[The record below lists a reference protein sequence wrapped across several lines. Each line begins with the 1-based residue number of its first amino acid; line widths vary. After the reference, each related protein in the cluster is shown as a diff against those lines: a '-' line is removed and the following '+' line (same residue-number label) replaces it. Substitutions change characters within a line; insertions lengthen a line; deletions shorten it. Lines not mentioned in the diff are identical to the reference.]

1 MCTNSKVIVLSPSIA
16 IVIDPWDFPFNGGVV
31 STRRFVHAL
40 QDQYSFKLLATPDIN
55 QQADCRMVQFRRVSL
70 PGFNAILDEMKV
82 PLARSD
88 RKLLRQSLAH
98 CELLHVQFPFFLG
111 FAAISEAVKLNI
123 PVICSF
129 HVQPENLLLNVGI
142 RSRWLSKLLYKFF
155 IAAFYNR
162 ADLTIAPSEFAAET
176 LRAFGLTKPVKVISN
191 GVPGQFLSVQHRLET
206 QNPDVKLYKVLS
218 VGRLA
223 KEKCHDILLQA
234 IARSKYKDSI
244 ELIVVGAGPREAK
257 LKSLATK
264 LKLNATIE
272 SVSDETLLT
281 LYTEATL
288 FVHTGEI
295 ELEGMSVIEAMA
307 TSNAVLVSDSKDSA
321 TARLISNPRALFING
336 DADDLATKID
346 YWLAHPEARLAEG
359 KNNREWAGRRSHADS
374 ATQLASV
381 YDDFLALDSR
391 IEFSLSEAE

>member
-1 MCTNSKVIVLSPSIA
+1 LSPSIA

-31 STRRFVHAL
+31 STRRFVSAL
-40 QDQYSFKLLATPDIN
+40 QDQYAFKLLATPDVN

-70 PGFNAILDEMKV
+70 PGFNAILNEMKV

-111 FAAISEAVKLNI
+111 FAAISEARKLNI

-129 HVQPENLLLNVGI
+129 HVQPENLLLNIGI
-142 RSRWLSKLLYKFF
+142 RAQWLSKLLYKFF

-162 ADLTIAPSEFAAET
+162 ADLTIAPSEFAADT

-191 GVPGQFLSVQHRLET
+191 GVPEQFLSLQHQLDV
-206 QNPDVKLYKVLS
+206 QNPDAKRYKILS

-223 KEKCHDILLQA
+223 KEKRQDILLQA

-257 LKSLATK
+257 LKSLAAR
-264 LKLNATIE
+264 LNLNATIE
-272 SVSDETLLT
+272 SVSDESLLT
-281 LYTEATL
+281 HYSEASL

-307 TSNAVLVSDSKDSA
+307 TGNAVLVSDSVDSA
-321 TARLISNPRALFING
+321 TARLVSSSEALFTNG
-336 DADDLATKID
+336 DANDLASKID

-359 KNNREWAGRRSHADS
+359 QNNRERAGRRSHADS
-374 ATQLASV
+374 AASLAST
-381 YDDFLALDSR
+381 YDDFLLSR
-391 IEFSLSEAE
+391 TL